1 MQKSGGLV
9 TLAASCQHVSAEIQ
23 KRIQATTRLTG
34 PFCSQSKKRAFAG
47 GMAGAVGRREHG
59 GVTGPCRCRWE
70 GGVQVSVD
78 PDISPSLSRADM
90 LQRAFELVTREV
102 LSDGQLWSCCIT
114 QFSPHHLR
122 TEEERRGAE
131 RGRGTARERR
141 ADTEA
146 GKKRLSSSRGKTSNA
161 HSLALSWEDYT
172 HSHYS
177 RASVQCRS
185 LELLY
190 ILLSRS
196 QIFS

>member
-9 TLAASCQHVSAEIQ
+9 TLAAGCQHVSAEIQ

-47 GMAGAVGRREHG
+47 GMPGAWRVRVGAGGKVAF
-59 GVTGPCRCRWE
+59 
-70 GGVQVSVD
+70 QVSVD
-78 PDISPSLSRADM
+78 PVISPSLSRADM

-102 LSDGQLWSCCIT
+102 LSNGQLWSCCIT

-196 QIFS
+196 RIFS